1 MLLFNPTRG
10 LSMIRNRASIAIL
23 AFALCFAGEAG
34 AQGSTSRTA
43 LEKGVWAITDATI
56 VPMDRDTAFR
66 NATILIRDGR
76 VADIG
81 PSSRV
86 TVPGNARRVDGR
98 GKWVIPGLV
107 DMHGH
112 LYADE
117 FVPDSVA
124 PYELGVYLAQGVTT
138 VRLMIGTPLHHRLR
152 ADIEAGKLLG
162 PQLWI
167 ASPQFAGRN
176 DPNSKVVTTPDAA
189 RAAVREVADAGYD
202 FVKITVEI
210 TPEVYDAIVDEAKR
224 RGIRVVGHVDQR
236 VGVARALAARQQIE
250 HLDNYMESVLVDSA
264 IGRPS
269 VSDVGA
275 YKLTNWETIDLVDMR
290 KVERLA
296 GATARAGVYV
306 TPTLAFFRLWFA
318 TRLSDEEVRSRP
330 DYAHIP
336 AKMRQGYE
344 GARAQYWKNAP
355 SDERRA
361 RYIAIRNRMVKAIV
375 DSGGYIMA
383 GSDGP
388 GGLMGYGWTTH
399 RELAMLVDAGLSP
412 MQALAAATR
421 VPAAYIVDG
430 RDWGTLQRGKR
441 ADLVLLDADPLA
453 DIRNTSRIA
462 GVSIGGK
469 WLEKR
474 ALDAMVE
481 QARFRLNP

>member
-1 MLLFNPTRG
+1 MNYGRISVALLLC
-10 LSMIRNRASIAIL
+10 LSA
-23 AFALCFAGEAG
+23 EATG
-34 AQGSTSRTA
+34 QSANSRTS
-43 LEKGVWAITDATI
+43 LEKGTWAITDATV
-56 VPMDRDTAFR
+56 VPMDRDSVFR

-76 VADIG
+76 IADIG
-81 PSSRV
+81 PSSLV
-86 TVPGNARRVDGR
+86 TVPGNARRIDGR

-107 DMHGH
+107 DMHAH

-138 VRLMIGTPLHHRLR
+138 ARLMIGTPLHHRLR
-152 ADIEAGKLLG
+152 ADLEGGRITG
-162 PQLWI
+162 PQLYI
-167 ASPQFAGRN
+167 ASPQLAGRN

-189 RAAVREVADAGYD
+189 RAAVREVSGAGYD

-210 TPEVYDAIVDEAKR
+210 TPEVYDAIVDEARR
-224 RGIRVVGHVDQR
+224 RGIKVVGHVDPR

-264 IGRPS
+264 AGRAS

-275 YKLTNWETIDLVDMR
+275 YRLKNWETIDLVDSR
-290 KVERLA
+290 KVEALA

-318 TRLSDEEVRSRP
+318 TQLSDEEVRSRP

-355 SDERRA
+355 SAERRA
-361 RYIAIRNRMVKAIV
+361 KYISIRNRMVKAIV
-375 DSGGYIMA
+375 DSGGLIMA

-388 GGLMGYGWTTH
+388 GGLMGYGWTLH

-421 VPAAYIVDG
+421 VPALFIGAE
-430 RDWGTLQRGKR
+430 REWGTLQRGKR
-441 ADLVLLDADPLA
+441 ADLVLLDADPIA
-453 DIRNTSRIA
+453 DIRNSSRIT
-462 GVSIGGK
+462 GVSVGGK
-469 WLEKR
+469 WLER
-474 ALDAMVE
+474 QELDRMTD
-481 QARFRLNP
+481 QARIRLNP